1 MAAWPWWVVAGV
13 FLRIVDRENVGGAIN
28 ACGVILVEV
37 YLMLSRRRSASAK
50 KKTFPANVVAGIS
63 SLVRGNESVVA
74 SMLEKSD
81 EVTGH
86 ALVEC
91 LTDCMGVNNLSAE
104 MLLARFFDSSVLS
117 NYCISVLNKSGK
129 GSVATLSER
138 IAREWA
144 KPTFGEGNRDDTIA
158 HSRKISPPRRQ
169 LSNTEGTSDH
179 RDKEKKARK
188 KLKSDGMV
196 SVNTLSKSVK
206 SLARLSK
213 LIREDRSVEDNSR
226 IESVLEHLRMFET
239 ILVTRELVLE
249 SGLGKVIGKIS
260 KRSKVKEIKKAAT
273 ALKNKFITQLD
284 ECESQ

>member
-1 MAAWPWWVVAGV
+1 
-13 FLRIVDRENVGGAIN
+13 
-28 ACGVILVEV
+28 
-37 YLMLSRRRSASAK
+37 MLSRRRSASAK
-50 KKTFPANVVAGIS
+50 KKTFPANVVAGIA

-81 EVTGH
+81 EVTGP

-144 KPTFGEGNRDDTIA
+144 KPTFGAGSRDDTFA
-158 HSRKISPPRRQ
+158 PLGKTAPARGESLKTEDTSARRY
-169 LSNTEGTSDH
+169 
-179 RDKEKKARK
+179 KEKKNRN
-188 KLKSDGMV
+188 KLKSEGLV
-196 SVNTLSKSVK
+196 SVLTLSTLSKSVK

-213 LIREDRSVEDNSR
+213 LISKDRSVEDNAR
-226 IESVLEHLRMFET
+226 IESVLEQLRTFET
-239 ILVTRELVLE
+239 ILVTRKLVME

-260 KRSKVKEIKKAAT
+260 KRSKVKEIKNAAT

-284 ECESQ
+284 ELDESERQ